1 MTAENFESV
10 LAGLR
15 QRQPFRVFTV
25 ELHGGRRFEVDH
37 PGALV
42 VRDGVA
48 VFLSLGGMPIWFDH
62 ASVNQ
67 IIGAAASTQ
76 LDEQGET
83 NDQPG

>member
-1 MTAENFESV
+1 MTADNFDSV

-25 ELHGGRRFEVDH
+25 ELHGGERFEGDH

-48 VFLSLGGMPIWFDH
+48 VTWGAGPSAARREWRAGKPPYNLTLLRL
-62 ASVNQ
+62 ASPP
-67 IIGAAASTQ
+67 SS
-76 LDEQGET
+76 
-83 NDQPG
+83 